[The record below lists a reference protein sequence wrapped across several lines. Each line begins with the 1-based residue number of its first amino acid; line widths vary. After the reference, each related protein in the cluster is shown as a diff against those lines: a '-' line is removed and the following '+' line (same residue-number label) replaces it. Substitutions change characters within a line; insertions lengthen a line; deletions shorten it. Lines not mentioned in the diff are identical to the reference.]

1 MRRFFAEVSISIG
14 FLRETK
20 TTIDLNLSL
29 TGALFIVFLIV
40 IKSKQ
45 PRKAAVLLNI
55 PAFIMKTL
63 QPGNSIQR
71 ISTIG
76 FAPFKLLNSF
86 SNWRKLITVLG
97 VTAVAGVA
105 QTASAEEKPTI
116 PVIVKDTTSSYWQT
130 VFAGARKAA
139 KELNVNVTELG
150 AQSEGDVNG
159 QVSIL
164 ENAVSGNPAA
174 VVISPTQQTALGKP
188 IDEAAKKVKII
199 GIDSAADSNSFTSFL
214 QTDNEKGGRIAADAL
229 AAAIEAKYGKAE
241 GQVALI
247 NFLPGVGSL
256 QARDKGFKEQLAA
269 KYPGLKLVAE
279 KVADGQAVTGLNI
292 MTDLITAYPDL
303 RGVFSDALFI
313 GQGAGQAIAE
323 NKAGDRIK
331 FVTFDS
337 DNKLIGFLKDGAIA
351 ALVVQDP
358 FRMGYDGVKTALAA
372 SKGEKVEAKIDT
384 GVTVITKEN
393 MEEPRSQELLNPKLK

>member
-1 MRRFFAEVSISIG
+1 MIG
-14 FLRETK
+14 SSPMELFSSFL
-20 TTIDLNLSL
+20 
-29 TGALFIVFLIV
+29 
-40 IKSKQ
+40 
-45 PRKAAVLLNI
+45 
-55 PAFIMKTL
+55 
-63 QPGNSIQR
+63 
-71 ISTIG
+71 
-76 FAPFKLLNSF
+76 
-86 SNWRKLITVLG
+86 NWRKLIALLAI
-97 VTAVAGVA
+97 TAVAGVVE
-105 QTASAEEKPTI
+105 TTRAEDQKPTI

-164 ENAVSGNPAA
+164 ENAVSGKPAA
-174 VVISPTQQTALGKP
+174 VVISPTQFTALGKP
-188 IDEAAKKVKII
+188 IEEAAKKAKII
-199 GIDSAADSNSFTSFL
+199 GIDSAADTDSFTSFL
-214 QTDNEKGGRIAADAL
+214 QTDNEKGGRIAADAV
-229 AAAIEAKYGKAE
+229 AAAIQAKYGKAE

-313 GQGAGQAIAE
+313 GQGGGQAIAE

-337 DNKLIGFLKDGAIA
+337 DEKLVGFLKDGAIT

-372 SKGEKVEAKIDT
+372 SKGEKVEPKIDT

>member
-1 MRRFFAEVSISIG
+1 LAEASISIG
-14 FLRETK
+14 FLGETK
-20 TTIDLNLSL
+20 TTVDLNLSL
-29 TGALFIVFLIV
+29 TAALFIVFLIE
-40 IKSKQ
+40 IESKQ
-45 PRKAAVLLNI
+45 PREAAVLLNI
-55 PAFIMKTL
+55 PAFIMKTV

-71 ISTIG
+71 VSTIG
-76 FAPFKLLNSF
+76 FSPFKLLNSF
-86 SNWRKLITVLG
+86 SNWRKLLAVLG

-372 SKGEKVEAKIDT
+372 SKGEKVEKTIDT
-384 GVTVITKEN
+384 GVTVITKAN
-393 MEEPRSQELLNPKLK
+393 MEEPRAQELLNPKLK

>member
-1 MRRFFAEVSISIG
+1 
-14 FLRETK
+14 
-20 TTIDLNLSL
+20 L
-29 TGALFIVFLIV
+29 TDALFIVFLIE
-40 IKSKQ
+40 IESKQ
-45 PRKAAVLLNI
+45 PREAAVLLNI
-55 PAFIMKTL
+55 PAFIMKTV

-76 FAPFKLLNSF
+76 FSPFKLLNSF

-372 SKGEKVEAKIDT
+372 SKGEKVEKTIDT

>member
-1 MRRFFAEVSISIG
+1 MKF
-14 FLRETK
+14 
-20 TTIDLNLSL
+20 LSL
-29 TGALFIVFLIV
+29 LPQRRIFNGLF
-40 IKSKQ
+40 
-45 PRKAAVLLNI
+45 AAIIIAGMVE
-55 PAFIMKTL
+55 
-63 QPGNSIQR
+63 
-71 ISTIG
+71 
-76 FAPFKLLNSF
+76 
-86 SNWRKLITVLG
+86 TVP
-97 VTAVAGVA
+97 
-105 QTASAEEKPTI
+105 AEEKPTI

-139 KELNVNVTELG
+139 KELNVNVTENG

-159 QVSIL
+159 QISIL
-164 ENAVSGNPAA
+164 ENAVSGKPAA
-174 VVISPTQQTALGKP
+174 IVISPTQFDALGKP
-188 IDEAAKKVKII
+188 IDEAAKKVKIV

-214 QTDNEKGGRIAADAL
+214 QTDNEKGGRVAADAL
-229 AAAIEAKYGKAE
+229 AAAIQAKYGKAE

-269 KYPGLKLVAE
+269 KYPDLKLVAE

-292 MTDLITAYPDL
+292 MTDLITAYPNL

-337 DNKLIGFLKDGAIA
+337 DEKLVGFLKDGSIT

-358 FRMGYDGVKTALAA
+358 FRMGYEGVKTALAA

-384 GVTVITKEN
+384 GVTVITKAT